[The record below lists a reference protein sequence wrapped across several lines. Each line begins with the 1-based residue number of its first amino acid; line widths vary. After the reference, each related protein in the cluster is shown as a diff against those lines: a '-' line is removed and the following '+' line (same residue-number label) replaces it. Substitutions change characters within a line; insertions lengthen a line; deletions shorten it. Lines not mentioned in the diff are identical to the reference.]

1 MPMRSKNASMP
12 GSGKSKN
19 KKGRNKMSSWKLS
32 GFAPKPV
39 IQAALLAHDESEDW
53 DFDIVVSG
61 REVAEERPD
70 DWVLEAWYPK
80 KPNKAQEAAIKALF
94 NDDPPALWIEKLP
107 DEDWLTLSQQGVK
120 PIRSGR
126 FFVHTP
132 EYEPDDSADNLCVPA
147 SQAFGTGQHET
158 TAGCLF
164 MLDAMKQQGVVARHI
179 ADIGT
184 GTGLLAFAA
193 LRLWPRAFATASDI
207 DAVCA
212 DVVASNA
219 ELNSVPL
226 GARRGELIMV
236 IADGMR
242 DPLLETRGP
251 YDLLIA
257 NILAGPLVE
266 LAPDFAEVVRPGGH
280 VLLAGLLTEQ
290 EDRVRRAYRKSGFRL
305 ASRLVNGDWS
315 ILWLRK
321 RR

>member
-1 MPMRSKNASMP
+1 
-12 GSGKSKN
+12 
-19 KKGRNKMSSWKLS
+19 MSSWKLS
-32 GFAPKPV
+32 AFAPKPV
-39 IQAALLAHDESEDW
+39 IQSALLAHDESEHW

-61 REVAEERPD
+61 REIAEDRPQ

-80 KPNKAQEAAIKALF
+80 KPTKADQADIAALF
-94 NDDPPALWIEKLP
+94 ADTPPDFSVEKLP
-107 DEDWLTLSQQGVK
+107 DEDWLTLSQQGVD
-120 PIRSGR
+120 PIRAGR

-132 EYEPDDSADNLCVPA
+132 EFEPDPLAENLCVPA

-158 TAGCLF
+158 TAGCLV
-164 MLDAMKQQGVVARHI
+164 MLDAMKQQGALARNI

-193 LRLWPRAFATASDI
+193 LRLWPRSLATASDI
-207 DAVCA
+207 DAICA
-212 DVVASNA
+212 GVVADNA
-219 ELNSVPL
+219 DLNNVTL
-226 GARRGELIMV
+226 GAGRGELTMV
-236 IADGMR
+236 IADGMQ
-242 DPLLETRGP
+242 DPLLETRGR

-266 LAPDFAEVVRPGGH
+266 LAPDFADSVIPGGH

-290 EDRVRRAYRKSGFRL
+290 EDRVRSAYRKAGFRL